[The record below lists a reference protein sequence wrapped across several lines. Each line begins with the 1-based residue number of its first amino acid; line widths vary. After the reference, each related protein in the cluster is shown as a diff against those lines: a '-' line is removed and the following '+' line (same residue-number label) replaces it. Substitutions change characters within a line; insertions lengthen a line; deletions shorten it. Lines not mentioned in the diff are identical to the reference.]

1 MGVKKTRATIV
12 DTVSSADLVAGT
24 ESVHRADL
32 VRAEGLAEQVD
43 GRHLAAK
50 DALLVDVGSRTQVAL
65 VERLERKQSCCQASG
80 AGKALQVFMKVA
92 IL

>member
-1 MGVKKTRATIV
+1 M
-12 DTVSSADLVAGT
+12 
-24 ESVHRADL
+24 
-32 VRAEGLAEQVD
+32 RAEGLAEQVD

-92 IL
+92 IQ